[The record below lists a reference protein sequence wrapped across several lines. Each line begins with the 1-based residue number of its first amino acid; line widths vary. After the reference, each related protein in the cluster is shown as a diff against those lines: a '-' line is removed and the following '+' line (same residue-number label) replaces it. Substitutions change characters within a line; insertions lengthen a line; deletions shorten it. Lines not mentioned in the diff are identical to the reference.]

1 MIKRNKKTLIAS
13 SIVTL
18 LPTLFG
24 LLGSRFLPEKII
36 SHWGWNGEPDGMMS
50 PLLLFTLVPV
60 ILLATHWLC
69 IFLTAAVDKN
79 VEQNRKVLRIVFWIM
94 PLISLIS
101 CGTVFMSALGYTSFV
116 HSGIYL
122 ILGTTFLLLGNY
134 MPKIVRSRTVGI
146 KIKWT
151 LANEEN
157 WNATHRF
164 CGKLYVAT
172 GVLCFLAIPTPM
184 EALPFVM
191 LAIVLF
197 GTLPPIVYS
206 YRFYRKQIT
215 EGTATEEDY
224 ANGYRELYKSPKSA
238 KAITVVMSAALVVF
252 LPILLFTGSIDISY
266 DDTTLTVE
274 ATFEKDLELLFEE
287 IDAVEYREEGVSG
300 TRLVGFASPKL
311 LLGTFQNDEFGTYT
325 RYTYGGNPPCLVLTV
340 DGKTI
345 VIGTNDTQQLQEL
358 YEKIS
363 AEIAKS

>member
-24 LLGSRFLPEKII
+24 LLGSKFLPEKII
-36 SHWGWNGEPDGMMS
+36 SHWGWNGEPDDMMS
-50 PLLLFTLVPV
+50 PMLLFVLLPV
-60 ILLATHWLC
+60 ILLAMHWFCVL
-69 IFLTAAVDKN
+69 ITAAVDKN
-79 VEQNRKVLRIVFWIM
+79 IEQNRKVLMIVFWIVPM
-94 PLISLIS
+94 ISLIS

-122 ILGTTFLLLGNY
+122 ILGTTFLLIGNY

-164 CGKLYVAT
+164 CGKLYVAC
-172 GVLCFLAIPTPM
+172 GVLYFLAIPTPM
-184 EALPFVM
+184 ETLPFVM
-191 LAIVLF
+191 IAILLF
-197 GTLPPIVYS
+197 CILPPILYS
-206 YRFYRKQIT
+206 YLFYKRQLAK
-215 EGTATEEDY
+215 GTVTKEDY
-224 ANGYRELYKSPKSA
+224 DKEYHELFKHPKSA
-238 KAITVVMSAALVVF
+238 KAIAIVMTAALGVF
-252 LPILLFTGSIDISY
+252 LPLLLFTGSLDISY

-274 ATFEKDLELLFEE
+274 ATFEKDLALPFEE

-300 TRLVGFASPKL
+300 TRLIGFASPRL

-325 RYTYGGNPPCLVLTV
+325 RYTYGGNPPCLVLKVGDKTV
-340 DGKTI
+340 
-345 VIGTNDTQQLQEL
+345 VIGTDDTQLLKEL

-363 AEIAKS
+363 AEIAE

>member
-36 SHWGWNGEPDGMMS
+36 SHWGWDGEPNGWMS
-50 PLLLFTLVPV
+50 PMLLFTLVPV
-60 ILLATHWLC
+60 ILLAMHWLC
-69 IFLTAAVDKN
+69 ILLTAAIDKN
-79 VEQNRKVLRIVFWIM
+79 VEQNGKVLMIVFWVM

-116 HSGIYL
+116 HSSIYL

-191 LAIVLF
+191 IAILLF
-197 GTLPPIVYS
+197 CILPPILYS
-206 YRFYRKQIT
+206 YRFYRKQLAA
-215 EGTATEEDY
+215 GTATEEDY
-224 ANGYRELYKSPKSA
+224 NNGYRELFKYPKSA
-238 KAITVVMSAALVVF
+238 KIITVVMTAALAVF
-252 LPILLFTGSIDISY
+252 LPVLLFTGNLEISY
-266 DDTTLTVE
+266 DDTMLTVE
-274 ATFEKDLELLFEE
+274 ATFEKDLTLHYEE

-300 TRLVGFASPKL
+300 IRLIGFASPKL
-311 LLGTFQNDEFGTYT
+311 LLGTFQNDEFGAYT
-325 RYTYGGNPPCLVLTV
+325 RYSYGGNPPCLVLKVGDKTV
-340 DGKTI
+340 
-345 VIGTNDTQQLQEL
+345 VIGTDDTQLLKEL

-363 AEIAKS
+363 AEIAK